1 MKTIKELSTQIQ
13 DEIEGAEWYIMRA
26 LQFNDEHP
34 ELAQTL
40 YDIST
45 DELRHVN
52 LLHSHVVKIIEDYRK
67 KHGEPPA
74 SMLAVYEFLHE
85 KQIEDVNEVR
95 MYQSQF
101 REGKS

>member
-1 MKTIKELSTQIQ
+1 MKIIKELSTQIEE
-13 DEIEGAEWYIMRA
+13 EIEGAEWYVKRA
-26 LQFNDEHP
+26 LQFREEHP

-45 DELRHVN
+45 DEMRHVN

-74 SMLAVYEFLHE
+74 AMLAVYEYLHE
-85 KQIEDVNEVR
+85 KQIENANKVKL
-95 MYQSQF
+95 YQSQF
-101 REGKS
+101 RDEKS

>member
-1 MKTIKELSTQIQ
+1 MKEIKELTTQIE
-13 DEIEGAEWYIMRA
+13 DEIEGAEWYAKRA
-26 LQFNDEHP
+26 LQFREEHP

-67 KHGEPPA
+67 KHGQPPA

-85 KQIEDVNEVR
+85 KQIENVNRVK

-101 REGKS
+101 RDEKT

>member
-1 MKTIKELSTQIQ
+1 MKVIKELSTQIE
-13 DEIEGAEWYIMRA
+13 DEIEGAEWYVKRA
-26 LQFNDEHP
+26 LQFREEHP

-45 DELRHVN
+45 DEMRHVN

-67 KHGEPPA
+67 KNGEPPA
-74 SMLAVYEFLHE
+74 SMLAVYEYLHE
-85 KQIEDVNEVR
+85 KQIENANRVK

-101 REGKS
+101 RE